1 MGFDTPEKNELD
13 PRILQKADII
23 VADSISQC
31 LLRGEIHRALQA
43 GVLKKEAGQYR
54 WVLDLDSLKRA
65 VTPKTNV
72 ILLTNPNNPTG
83 AVLTADE
90 MDAVVDVARTRNI
103 IRRNLPPIEEWFLH
117 QLWTVTFQSSLRRC
131 IQNTKHHI
139 GR

>member
-54 WVLDLDSLKRA
+54 WVLDLDGLKRA